1 LSESEF
7 IMLVLI
13 VNFTVK
19 AGNEQKAIELMRTM
33 EEHTRREP
41 GCRLY
46 IGLQSTED
54 PRRFCFFEEYEN
66 QAALDAHRAA
76 PYFAE
81 YLINGLRKLM
91 ESRTQEFF
99 TPVS

>member
-1 LSESEF
+1 
-7 IMLVLI
+7 MLVLI

-19 AGNEQKAIELMRTM
+19 AGNEQKAIELMHKL